1 MNSPTPLESKPPIVF
16 PHRPRT
22 SPSSNRL
29 VARRVGNVGHAR
41 MPMRRSHRGRAGE
54 QAPARTA
61 DEHRVGMQS
70 GGVKGVIAP
79 DPAPA
84 EPNDPDEDNF

>member
-1 MNSPTPLESKPPIVF
+1 
-16 PHRPRT
+16 
-22 SPSSNRL
+22 
-29 VARRVGNVGHAR
+29 
-41 MPMRRSHRGRAGE
+41 MPMHRSHRGRAGE

-84 EPNDPDEDNF
+84 EPYDPDEDNI